1 MLRLSLKPQLQ
12 IPRFR
17 PNVIAIINFVALL
30 ALTCYFSIAQYR
42 ATADREFL
50 MAQALVNEA
59 RTDIQEAI
67 SYSIS
72 ATELLSFFV
81 QEDDDALTEFDSM
94 AKRILKVQKHID
106 ALQLLPDGV
115 ICCVYPLEG
124 NQSVVGYN
132 ILEDPNHRK
141 DALQAIGRKQLF
153 FSGPLTL

>member
-81 QEDDDALTEFDSM
+81 QEDDDALTEFD
-94 AKRILKVQKHID
+94 
-106 ALQLLPDGV
+106 
-115 ICCVYPLEG
+115 
-124 NQSVVGYN
+124 
-132 ILEDPNHRK
+132 
-141 DALQAIGRKQLF
+141 
-153 FSGPLTL
+153 